1 MVDRNKWITYI
12 AVILVGGIFGYILG
26 SRRKNAELWACVGVI
41 VGFVID
47 LIIWY
52 IRHRERFKNPLGQ
65 ADSEDNDK

>member
-12 AVILVGGIFGYILG
+12 AVILVGGIFGYIFG

-52 IRHRERFKNPLGQ
+52 IRRRERFKNPLEQ
-65 ADSEDNDK
+65 ADPEDGDK

>member
-12 AVILVGGIFGYILG
+12 AVILVGGIFGYIFG

-52 IRHRERFKNPLGQ
+52 IRRRERFKNPLEQ
-65 ADSEDNDK
+65 ADSEDGDK

>member
-1 MVDRNKWITYI
+1 MVDTNKWISYL
-12 AVILVGGIFGYILG
+12 AVILVGGIFGYIFG

-52 IRHRERFKNPLGQ
+52 IRRREKFKNPLEHEES
-65 ADSEDNDK
+65 DE